1 MHRGVWRINNIN
13 VRARGDA
20 KGRTYSH
27 YITHLFGDPTMEIW
41 TDTPQIID
49 NPLVIRTKDSI
60 FVHVNDGEA
69 RITIYY
75 PAFEE
80 EYPGDCVYSY
90 VGTELSC
97 EIDDDDVIVCIDR
110 HNYIPYV
117 VNGGDIYYLQNET
130 IPGNRTI
137 SGKNIIAGQNV
148 TDKRPPG
155 KVVFDGGGTVTIKGK
170 QRVELH
176 SGTEIKIGT
185 KVTINMDE

>member
-1 MHRGVWRINNIN
+1 
-13 VRARGDA
+13 
-20 KGRTYSH
+20 
-27 YITHLFGDPTMEIW
+27 MEIW

-130 IPGNRTI
+130 IPGTRTI